1 MVIRLKNATIDAI
14 EDTETKRLK
23 LLRIVSKAEG
33 AKLTLELP
41 EALCEKMNVRDD
53 IVVIVDSKP
62 IARGDK
68 SKLYAEGDIFKIEGN
83 GNLEMVGAIGGL
95 KVVLTLANP
104 TPAKKKMFAADRF
117 YLMLS

>member
-1 MVIRLKNATIDAI
+1 MVIRLRNATIKAI

-41 EALCEKMNVRDD
+41 EALCDKMNVRDG

-62 IARGDK
+62 IARGNK
-68 SKLYAEGDIFKIEGN
+68 SKLYAEGDIFKIGEG
-83 GNLEMVGAIGGL
+83 GDFEVVGAIGGL
-95 KVVLTLANP
+95 RFVLTLVNP
-104 TPAKKKMFAADRF
+104 TPAKKKVFAGDRF
-117 YLMLS
+117 YLALL